1 MLASPPNTISCGYS
15 RIFGDA
21 YSVRGFTRSCV
32 DVFVDEPLAWRTDGS
47 FTKAAT
53 ANTQIVPRIISVSGV
68 PTQFAMT
75 SNKRLPTG
83 STPRRAI
90 TEGSVA
96 GRVSN
101 RRRAGPQ
108 TITCQTA
115 TRSVKQRPPTP
126 PLGESARCDGHDAV
140 TFEPGRQNSG
150 ERHERKERGDDSTS
164 ALEQFCGGHGGK
176 HNCFMPPADRLEL
189 SCRSALIPS
198 FRYKAPRQW
207 RRAPCRR

>member
-21 YSVRGFTRSCV
+21 YS
-32 DVFVDEPLAWRTDGS
+32 
-47 FTKAAT
+47 
-53 ANTQIVPRIISVSGV
+53 ANTQIVPRII
-68 PTQFAMT
+68 
-75 SNKRLPTG
+75 
-83 STPRRAI
+83 
-90 TEGSVA
+90 
-96 GRVSN
+96 
-101 RRRAGPQ
+101 RRAGPQ

-140 TFEPGRQNSG
+140 TFEPVRQNSG
-150 ERHERKERGDDSTS
+150 ERHQRKERGDDSTS